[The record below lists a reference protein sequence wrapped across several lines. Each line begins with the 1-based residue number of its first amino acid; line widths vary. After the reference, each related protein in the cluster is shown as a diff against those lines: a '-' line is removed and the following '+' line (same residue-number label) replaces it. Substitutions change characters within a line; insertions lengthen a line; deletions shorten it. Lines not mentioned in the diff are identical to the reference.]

1 MYQPLFATANYIL
14 NGNIAGG
21 LAQTVLSNPNLSWE
35 KTYMTNIGLDYAL
48 FNNRLNGSIEIYNKD
63 TKGILISLPAPLEH
77 GTSVVP
83 NQNAGE
89 VNNKGFEMDIR
100 NNGRPHCARPGRP

>member
-1 MYQPLFATANYIL
+1 SLFATAGYIL

-21 LAQTVLSNPNLSWE
+21 FAQTVLSNPALTWE
-35 KTYMTNIGLDYAL
+35 KTYMTNFGLDFAL
-48 FNNRLNGSIEIYNKD
+48 FNSRLNGSIDIYNKD

-89 VNNKGFEMDIR
+89 VR
-100 NNGRPHCARPGRP
+100 NR